1 MTGRAIAVI
10 TAGFFTVSIAYAIRY
25 GYGIFLPEM
34 IPALAISKTEAGVI
48 ASSYFVAYTLFSPL
62 LGLLSDRYDM
72 RIILSSFTAL
82 LSAGAL
88 CMAFAE
94 SVLSASFF
102 FALAGIGHSA
112 CWVPVVALVQRS
124 VPDNRRGMALSFTT
138 MGAGIGIAAWSMLLP
153 FIINRYSWQ
162 SGWIALG
169 VAGFCV
175 AALNFMLIR
184 SHPQKVT
191 GETAIYP
198 SVMRL
203 NRLWGVYRALLKEKN
218 LWLIGLSYL
227 LVGFTVL
234 VPYTF
239 LTVYALEELEIP
251 YSLAGR
257 LLAVMA
263 VSGMVGKM
271 ILGILSDTLGRVR
284 VMIACGM
291 LLAAG
296 CLGIGIFQD
305 LRAIFLSTVLFGI
318 GWGAVWPVYAAAAPD
333 FFTNTWSGSVIGI
346 WTVFLGVGSI
356 VSPVLCGWS
365 IDATGSYMVT
375 FFLGFIGG
383 ISSSLLLLPILRA
396 PKVDA
401 VISLQK

>member
-1 MTGRAIAVI
+1 MSSRAIAVI

-34 IPALAISKTEAGVI
+34 ITALAISKTEAGVI

-62 LGLLSDRYDM
+62 LGYLSDRYDI
-72 RIILSSFTAL
+72 RVILSSFTAL
-82 LSAGAL
+82 LAAGTL
-88 CMAFAE
+88 CMAFAYN
-94 SVLSASFF
+94 VFSASLF

-112 CWVPVVALVQRS
+112 CWVPVVLLVQRS
-124 VPDNRRGMALSFTT
+124 VPDHRRGMALSFTT
-138 MGAGIGIAAWSMLLP
+138 MGAGIGIAFWSMLLP
-153 FIINRYSWQ
+153 FIIHRYSWQ

-175 AALNFMLIR
+175 AALNFILVR
-184 SHPQKVT
+184 SHPRKVI
-191 GETAIYP
+191 GDVQNCS
-198 SVMRL
+198 SVVKPTRP
-203 NRLWGVYRALLKEKN
+203 WHVYRELLKDKN

-239 LTVYALEELEIP
+239 LTVYAVEELEIP

-271 ILGILSDTLGRVR
+271 ILGILSDTLGRVK

-291 LLAAG
+291 LLAFG
-296 CLGIGIFQD
+296 CLGIAWVRD
-305 LRAIFLSTVLFGI
+305 LGAIYVSTVLFGI

-333 FFTNTWSGSVIGI
+333 FFTEARSGSVIGI

-365 IDATGSYMVT
+365 IDATGSYMYT
-375 FFLGFIGG
+375 FFLGFVGG
-383 ISSSLLLLPILRA
+383 IASSLLLLPILRVS
-396 PKVDA
+396 KVDA
-401 VISLQK
+401 VFSSQK